1 MISIINLYQD
11 YIFGVFKYIIFVF
24 SFVIF
29 SFSLR
34 LNEKKFEMNLK
45 EEYVELV
52 SQYKDVIFKVCYIYA
67 EKDELED
74 YYQEVLIQL
83 WRSLPTFRGE
93 SKISTYIYRISL
105 NTCISH
111 VRKKSK
117 IANRVPLIDV
127 NISENNI
134 EKRMQIDELYALINK
149 LNKLEKAVI
158 LLWLEERDYEE
169 IASIVGISKAN
180 VAVKINRIKEKLRK
194 LSNQ

>member
-1 MISIINLYQD
+1 
-11 YIFGVFKYIIFVF
+11 
-24 SFVIF
+24 
-29 SFSLR
+29 
-34 LNEKKFEMNLK
+34 MNLK
-45 EEYVELV
+45 EEFVELV

-105 NTCISH
+105 NTCISY

-117 IANRVPLIDV
+117 NIANRVPLIDV
-127 NISENNI
+127 NIYENNI

-149 LNKLEKAVI
+149 LNKLEKSVI

-169 IASIVGISKAN
+169 IASIVGIAKSN